1 MKTITQ
7 YFRNAVL
14 ASLQGS
20 ICYRKNKFTTVTWE
34 EIKNGKL
41 TLRSL
46 DSIGLLG
53 QEVGKNSVSS
63 KKIIIALK
71 TIATEFLDGDTL
83 ENNIDEMTSVFFMP
97 AQVDKEG
104 NLSQQEDKYSW
115 IPREY
120 LSPMIE
126 PEISIGRAE
135 DLDNFLEETTD
146 KRNLIDSWG
155 TYFKYT
161 IEMFEYVTK
170 SAFFENQIMKQQI
183 KTDGKYYVLEDEEV
197 DAVFHLKHVYSSLIS
212 DDEPKLYNKMTNG
225 VLEPSSL
232 IGDCLNFKKMIY
244 HAGQMSGEYPLSES
258 QREAISCFE
267 EIGEGEVL
275 AVNGPPGTGKTTLLQ
290 SIVANMYV
298 RAALERK
305 RAPLIIATSTNNQAV
320 TNIIDS
326 FGKINPV
333 GIKNLETRWITGV
346 HSFAVYFP
354 SKGKYSEARNNNYQ
368 CTDVKGMDFA
378 EKVESEE
385 NRVQAKELFV
395 KEFYE
400 YFGEQIDSLHTAAD
414 YINKK
419 LLEIEE
425 KREKCIEYLEKLRE
439 KVKNQTTGKYILELE
454 NKIAYLSKKIQ
465 RLEDTINKKKEERER
480 LIERSKE
487 WRVLY
492 NRLPWYVKLLK
503 FIPYFKKK
511 IRVWVWQNM
520 NITEHAFLDREMGIN
535 EIEESYEIENQKN
548 DKR

>member
-1 MKTITQ
+1 
-7 YFRNAVL
+7 
-14 ASLQGS
+14 
-20 ICYRKNKFTTVTWE
+20 
-34 EIKNGKL
+34 
-41 TLRSL
+41 
-46 DSIGLLG
+46 
-53 QEVGKNSVSS
+53 
-63 KKIIIALK
+63 
-71 TIATEFLDGDTL
+71 
-83 ENNIDEMTSVFFMP
+83 
-97 AQVDKEG
+97 
-104 NLSQQEDKYSW
+104 
-115 IPREY
+115 
-120 LSPMIE
+120 
-126 PEISIGRAE
+126 
-135 DLDNFLEETTD
+135 
-146 KRNLIDSWG
+146 
-155 TYFKYT
+155 
-161 IEMFEYVTK
+161 
-170 SAFFENQIMKQQI
+170 
-183 KTDGKYYVLEDEEV
+183 
-197 DAVFHLKHVYSSLIS
+197 
-212 DDEPKLYNKMTNG
+212 MTNG

-425 KREKCIEYLEKLRE
+425 KREKCIEYLEKLR
-439 KVKNQTTGKYILELE
+439 
-454 NKIAYLSKKIQ
+454 
-465 RLEDTINKKKEERER
+465 
-480 LIERSKE
+480 
-487 WRVLY
+487 
-492 NRLPWYVKLLK
+492 
-503 FIPYFKKK
+503 
-511 IRVWVWQNM
+511 
-520 NITEHAFLDREMGIN
+520 
-535 EIEESYEIENQKN
+535 
-548 DKR
+548 